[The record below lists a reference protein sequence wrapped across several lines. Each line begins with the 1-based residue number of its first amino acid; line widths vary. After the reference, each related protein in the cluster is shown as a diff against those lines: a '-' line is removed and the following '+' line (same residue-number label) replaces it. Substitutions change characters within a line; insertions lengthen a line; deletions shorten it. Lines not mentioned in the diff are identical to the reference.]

1 MEDLIK
7 LLIFACLL
15 FWPLTLAAPVEPH
28 ESGGSEHVVIIDK
41 SNPTPPRVADVLERL
56 ALHEGHADVHHIF
69 NNSAFVGFAASMK
82 AHCLDLLANMTD
94 VRRVEASVNVQ
105 HAGFVPSSSSSSS
118 SSNPL
123 ARRQT
128 SSSAYATRPDAPWG
142 LQRIST
148 TTNVHGNAKAMDYT
162 YAYPSSAA
170 DTLGQGADIYI
181 LDTGLYTSHNI
192 FSNNNNNNNNN
203 HRAKM
208 LWSYDNSLADVDG
221 HGTHVAGTAGGSI
234 LGVASNA
241 NLFGVKALD
250 ADGGGYSSNVVAGID
265 YIVNAHDRRKRE
277 QGEGFVGS
285 VISVSLAASGTVA
298 AISDAVEA
306 AVEAGVHVVVAA
318 GNAGEDAC
326 GTSPS
331 DSGGRGGPAITVGS
345 VGMEGRQSSFSNW
358 GDCVD
363 VYAPGEEII
372 SSWIG
377 GGNMIES
384 LSGTSM
390 ATPHVTGIV
399 ACAMAGNQ
407 TLAADPGLMKEWVR
421 MQAVVSPNQDI
432 LVANNGVK
440 YLQDGG
446 EGVLGFEKVARR
458 DDEEG
463 QVSSEKRD
471 GSDEDQWTWA
481 NSQRGVMRCRRMAQA
496 SEDLS
501 YLRSIA
507 VCSAR
512 HGLVRRGLDF
522 MDALTPWI
530 R

>member
-15 FWPLTLAAPVEPH
+15 FWPLALAAPVEPH

-56 ALHEGHADVHHIF
+56 ALHEGHADVHRIF

-105 HAGFVPSSSSSSS
+105 HAGFFPPSSSS

-123 ARRQT
+123 LDRRQT
-128 SSSAYATRPDAPWG
+128 SSSAYTTRPDAPWG

-148 TTNVHGNAKAMDYT
+148 AANVHGNAKAMDYT
-162 YAYPSSAA
+162 YSYPSTAA
-170 DTLGQGADIYI
+170 DDDSLGQGADIYI
-181 LDTGLYTSHNI
+181 LDTGVYTAHNI
-192 FSNNNNNNNNN
+192 FGG
-203 HRAKM
+203 RAEM
-208 LWSYDNSLADVDG
+208 LWSYDDSLADVDG
-221 HGTHVAGTAGGSI
+221 HGTHVAGTAGGAI

-277 QGEGFVGS
+277 QGEKFVGS

-318 GNAGEDAC
+318 GNNAADAC

-331 DSGGRGGPAITVGS
+331 DSGGQGGPAITVGS
-345 VGMEGRQSSFSNW
+345 VGMEGWSSSFSNY
-358 GDCVD
+358 GGCVD

-377 GGNMIES
+377 GRNMIES

-399 ACAMAGNQ
+399 AGAMGNA

-421 MQAVVSPNQDI
+421 MQAVASPNRDI

-440 YLQDGG
+440 SLGDGG
-446 EGVLGFEKVARR
+446 DGVLGFEKVAR
-458 DDEEG
+458 DET
-463 QVSSEKRD
+463 QVSTKKRG
-471 GSDEDQWTWA
+471 GSDGDDHEWTWA

-496 SEDLS
+496 GEDLS

-512 HGLVRRGLDF
+512 HGLVRRGLDLL
-522 MDALTPWI
+522 DALTPWI

>member
-15 FWPLTLAAPVEPH
+15 FWPLAFAAPVEPH

-105 HAGFVPSSSSSSS
+105 HAGFVPPSSSSHS
-118 SSNPL
+118 L
-123 ARRQT
+123 HQRQT
-128 SSSAYATRPDAPWG
+128 SSSAYTTRPDAPWG

-170 DTLGQGADIYI
+170 DDTLGQGADIYI

-192 FSNNNNNNNNN
+192 FSNNNN

-208 LWSYDNSLADVDG
+208 LWSYDNTLADVDG

-241 NLFGVKALD
+241 NLFGIKALD

-265 YIVNAHDRRKRE
+265 YIVNSHDRRKRE
-277 QGEGFVGS
+277 QGDQFVGS

-345 VGMEGRQSSFSNW
+345 VGMEGRQSTFSNW
-358 GDCVD
+358 GGCVD

-377 GGNMIES
+377 GENMIES

-421 MQAVVSPNQDI
+421 MQAVVSPTNQDL

-440 YLQDGG
+440 YFEDGG
-446 EGVLGFEKVARR
+446 DGVLGFEKVAR
-458 DDEEG
+458 DEV
-463 QVSSEKRD
+463 QVSSEKHG
-471 GSDEDQWTWA
+471 GSDGDDQWTWA

-512 HGLVRRGLDF
+512 HGLVRKSLDLLEG
-522 MDALTPWI
+522 LTPWI

>member
-15 FWPLTLAAPVEPH
+15 FWPLAFAAPVEPH

-56 ALHEGHADVHHIF
+56 ALHEDHADVHHLF

-105 HAGFVPSSSSSSS
+105 HAGFVPPPSP
-118 SSNPL
+118 SNPPL
-123 ARRQT
+123 DRRQT
-128 SSSAYATRPDAPWG
+128 SSSAYTTRPDAPWG

-148 TTNVHGNAKAMDYT
+148 TANVHGNAKAMDYT
-162 YAYPSSAA
+162 YAYPSSASSSA
-170 DTLGQGADIYI
+170 LGQGADIYI

-192 FSNNNNNNNNN
+192 FSN
-203 HRAKM
+203 RAEM

-221 HGTHVAGTAGGSI
+221 HGTHVAGTAGGYI

-277 QGEGFVGS
+277 QGENFVGS

-318 GNAGEDAC
+318 GNAHEDAC

-377 GGNMIES
+377 GRNMIES

-399 ACAMAGNQ
+399 ACAMANQ

-440 YLQDGG
+440 YLEDGG
-446 EGVLGFEKVARR
+446 DGVLGFEKVAR
-458 DDEEG
+458 DEV
-463 QVSSEKRD
+463 QVSSKKHG
-471 GSDEDQWTWA
+471 GSDGDDQWTWA

-512 HGLVRRGLDF
+512 HGLVRRGLDLL
-522 MDALTPWI
+522 DALTPWI

>member
-15 FWPLTLAAPVEPH
+15 FWPLTFAAPVEPH
-28 ESGGSEHVVIIDK
+28 ESGGAEHVVIIDK

-82 AHCLDLLANMTD
+82 SHCLDLLANMTD

-105 HAGFVPSSSSSSS
+105 HALVSSSSSSFH
-118 SSNPL
+118 PL
-123 ARRQT
+123 QQRQT
-128 SSSAYATRPDAPWG
+128 SSVYATRPDAPWG

-148 TTNVHGNAKAMDYT
+148 STNVHGNAKAMDYT
-162 YAYPSSAA
+162 YSYPVTSGTTTASDNSA
-170 DTLGQGADIYI
+170 TLGQGADIYI
-181 LDTGLYTSHNI
+181 LDTGVYTAHNI
-192 FSNNNNNNNNN
+192 FSD
-203 HRAKM
+203 RAEM
-208 LWSYDNSLADVDG
+208 VWSYDNSLQDVDG
-221 HGTHVAGTAGGSI
+221 HGTHVAGTAAGSI

-265 YIVNAHDRRKRE
+265 YIVNSHERRKRE
-277 QGEGFVGS
+277 QGDQFVGS

-318 GNAGEDAC
+318 GNQHVDAC

-345 VGMEGRQSSFSNW
+345 VGMQGRESSFSNF

-377 GGNMIES
+377 GRNMIES

-399 ACAMAGNQ
+399 ACAMAGNA
-407 TLAADPGLMKEWVR
+407 TLAGDPGLMKEWVR
-421 MQAVVSPNQDI
+421 MQAVASPATPGI
-432 LVANNGVK
+432 RVANNGIK
-440 YLQDGG
+440 DFGDFG
-446 EGVLGFEKVARR
+446 DGVLGFEKVAR
-458 DDEEG
+458 DEV
-463 QVSSEKRD
+463 QVSKR
-471 GSDEDQWTWA
+471 GSDESEWTWA

-507 VCSAR
+507 ICSAR
-512 HGLVRRGLDF
+512 HGLVRKGLDLL
-522 MDALTPWI
+522 DNLTAWI
-530 R
+530 S

>member
-15 FWPLTLAAPVEPH
+15 FWPLTFAAPVEPH

-105 HAGFVPSSSSSSS
+105 HARFVPPSSSS
-118 SSNPL
+118 NL
-123 ARRQT
+123 LHQRQT
-128 SSSAYATRPDAPWG
+128 SSSAYTTRPDAPWG

-162 YAYPSSAA
+162 YAYPSSVSSSS
-170 DTLGQGADIYI
+170 LGQGADIYI

-192 FSNNNNNNNNN
+192 FSN
-203 HRAKM
+203 RAEM

-277 QGEGFVGS
+277 QGDQFVGS

-318 GNAGEDAC
+318 GNAHEDAC

-345 VGMEGRQSSFSNW
+345 VGMGGMTSSFSNY

-377 GGNMIES
+377 GQNMIES

-399 ACAMAGNQ
+399 ACAMGNA

-421 MQAVVSPNQDI
+421 MQAVASPNQDI

-440 YLQDGG
+440 YFEDGG
-446 EGVLGFEKVARR
+446 DGVLGFEKVARR
-458 DDEEG
+458 NDEG
-463 QVSSEKRD
+463 QVSSKKLGDD
-471 GSDEDQWTWA
+471 GDDQWTWA

-522 MDALTPWI
+522 LDALTPWI

>member
-15 FWPLTLAAPVEPH
+15 FWPLTFAAPVEPH
-28 ESGGSEHVVIIDK
+28 ESGGAEHVVIIDK

-82 AHCLDLLANMTD
+82 SHCLDLLANMTD
-94 VRRVEASVNVQ
+94 VRRVEASINVQ
-105 HAGFVPSSSSSSS
+105 HASLPP

-123 ARRQT
+123 APRRQT
-128 SSSAYATRPDAPWG
+128 SSAYATRPDAPWG

-148 TTNVHGNAKAMDYT
+148 SANVHGNAKAMDYT
-162 YAYPSSAA
+162 YSYPA
-170 DTLGQGADIYI
+170 DTDADALGRGADIYI
-181 LDTGLYTSHNI
+181 LDTGVYTAHNI
-192 FSNNNNNNNNN
+192 FAD
-203 HRAKM
+203 RAEM
-208 LWSYDNSLADVDG
+208 VWSYDGNSMQDVDG
-221 HGTHVAGTAGGSI
+221 HGTHVAGTAAGSI

-265 YIVNAHDRRKRE
+265 YIVNSHERRKRE
-277 QGEGFVGS
+277 QGDQFVGS
-285 VISVSLAASGTVA
+285 VMSVSLAASGTVA

-318 GNAGEDAC
+318 GNTAADAC

-345 VGMEGRQSSFSNW
+345 VGMEGRQSSFSNY

-377 GGNMIES
+377 GRNMIES

-399 ACAMAGNQ
+399 ACAMGGNA
-407 TLAADPGLMKEWVR
+407 TLARDPGLMKEWVR
-421 MQAVVSPNQDI
+421 MQAVASPATQEI

-440 YLQDGG
+440 YFGDGG
-446 EGVLGFEKVARR
+446 DGVLGFEKVAR
-458 DDEEG
+458 DER
-463 QVSSEKRD
+463 QVSSRR
-471 GSDEDQWTWA
+471 GSGGDDDEWTWA

-512 HGLVRRGLDF
+512 HGLVRKGLDLL
-522 MDALTPWI
+522 DAVAPWI

>member
-56 ALHEGHADVHHIF
+56 ALHEDHADVHHIF

-105 HAGFVPSSSSSSS
+105 HAGFVLPSSSN
-118 SSNPL
+118 NPL

-128 SSSAYATRPDAPWG
+128 SSPSAYTTRPDAPWG

-162 YAYPSSAA
+162 YAYPSAD

-181 LDTGLYTSHNI
+181 LDTGLYTAHNI
-192 FSNNNNNNNNN
+192 FSNN

-241 NLFGVKALD
+241 NLFGIKALD

-265 YIVNAHDRRKRE
+265 YIVNSHDRRKRE
-277 QGEGFVGS
+277 QGEKFVGS

-331 DSGGRGGPAITVGS
+331 DSGGRGGPAITV
-345 VGMEGRQSSFSNW
+345 
-358 GDCVD
+358 
-363 VYAPGEEII
+363 
-372 SSWIG
+372 
-377 GGNMIES
+377 
-384 LSGTSM
+384 
-390 ATPHVTGIV
+390 
-399 ACAMAGNQ
+399 
-407 TLAADPGLMKEWVR
+407 
-421 MQAVVSPNQDI
+421 
-432 LVANNGVK
+432 
-440 YLQDGG
+440 
-446 EGVLGFEKVARR
+446 
-458 DDEEG
+458 
-463 QVSSEKRD
+463 
-471 GSDEDQWTWA
+471 
-481 NSQRGVMRCRRMAQA
+481 
-496 SEDLS
+496 
-501 YLRSIA
+501 
-507 VCSAR
+507 
-512 HGLVRRGLDF
+512 
-522 MDALTPWI
+522 
-530 R
+530 

>member
-15 FWPLTLAAPVEPH
+15 FWPLTFAAPVEPH
-28 ESGGSEHVVIIDK
+28 ESGGAEHVVIIDK

-82 AHCLDLLANMTD
+82 SHCLDLLANMTD

-105 HAGFVPSSSSSSS
+105 HALVHPSTSF
-118 SSNPL
+118 NRH
-123 ARRQT
+123 RRQT
-128 SSSAYATRPDAPWG
+128 PSSVYATRPDAPWG

-148 TTNVHGNAKAMDYT
+148 STNVHGNAKAMDYT
-162 YAYPSSAA
+162 YSYPASTAPDAA
-170 DTLGQGADIYI
+170 SDTLGRGADIYI
-181 LDTGLYTSHNI
+181 LDTGVYTSHNI
-192 FSNNNNNNNNN
+192 FND
-203 HRAKM
+203 RAEM
-208 LWSYDNSLADVDG
+208 VWSYDNHMADVDG
-221 HGTHVAGTAGGSI
+221 HGTHVAGTAAGSI

-265 YIVNAHDRRKRE
+265 YIVNSHERRKRE
-277 QGEGFVGS
+277 QGDRFVGS

-318 GNAGEDAC
+318 GNQHVDAC
-326 GTSPS
+326 GRSPS

-345 VGMEGRQSSFSNW
+345 VGMEGRESSFSNF

-377 GGNMIES
+377 GRNMIES

-399 ACAMAGNQ
+399 ACAMAGNA
-407 TLAADPGLMKEWVR
+407 TLAGDPGLMKEWVR
-421 MQAVVSPNQDI
+421 MQAVASPATPGI
-432 LVANNGVK
+432 RVANNGVK
-440 YLQDGG
+440 DFGNFG
-446 EGVLGFEKVARR
+446 DGVLGFEKVVR
-458 DDEEG
+458 DEV
-463 QVSSEKRD
+463 QVSKRA
-471 GSDEDQWTWA
+471 SDENEWTWA

-501 YLRSIA
+501 YLGSIA

-512 HGLVRRGLDF
+512 HGLVRKSLELL
-522 MDALTPWI
+522 DALTPWI

>member
-15 FWPLTLAAPVEPH
+15 FWPLALAAPVEPH

-105 HAGFVPSSSSSSS
+105 HAGFLPPSSSSNS
-118 SSNPL
+118 L
-123 ARRQT
+123 HQRQS
-128 SSSAYATRPDAPWG
+128 SSSAYTTRPDAPWG

-170 DTLGQGADIYI
+170 DDTLGQGADIYI

-192 FSNNNNNNNNN
+192 FSN
-203 HRAKM
+203 RAEM
-208 LWSYDNSLADVDG
+208 LWSCDNSLADVDG

-250 ADGGGYSSNVVAGID
+250 ADGGGHSSNVVAGID

-277 QGEGFVGS
+277 QGGQFVGS

-318 GNAGEDAC
+318 GNAHEDAC

-331 DSGGRGGPAITVGS
+331 DSGGSRGPAITVGS
-345 VGMEGRQSSFSNW
+345 VGMEGRQSTFSNW

-377 GGNMIES
+377 GENMIES

-390 ATPHVTGIV
+390 ATPHVTRIV
-399 ACAMAGNQ
+399 ACAMGNK
-407 TLAADPGLMKEWVR
+407 TLASDPGLMKEWVR

-440 YLQDGG
+440 YFEDGG
-446 EGVLGFEKVARR
+446 DGVLGFEKVAR
-458 DDEEG
+458 DDEG
-463 QVSSEKRD
+463 QVSSKKHS
-471 GSDEDQWTWA
+471 GSDGDDQWTWA

-512 HGLVRRGLDF
+512 HGLVRKSLDLLEG
-522 MDALTPWI
+522 LTPWI

>member
-1 MEDLIK
+1 MEDLVK

-15 FWPLTLAAPVEPH
+15 FWPLTFAAPVEPH
-28 ESGGSEHVVIIDK
+28 ESGGTEHVVIIDK

-82 AHCLDLLANMTD
+82 SHCLDLLANMTD

-105 HAGFVPSSSSSSS
+105 HALVHPSTSR
-118 SSNPL
+118 NRH
-123 ARRQT
+123 RRQT
-128 SSSAYATRPDAPWG
+128 SSSVYATRPDAPWG

-148 TTNVHGNAKAMDYT
+148 STNVHGNAKAMDYT
-162 YAYPSSAA
+162 YSYPASTASDSSSSA
-170 DTLGQGADIYI
+170 TLGQGADIYI
-181 LDTGLYTSHNI
+181 LDTGVYTAHNI
-192 FSNNNNNNNNN
+192 FSD
-203 HRAKM
+203 RASM
-208 LWSYDNSLADVDG
+208 VWSYDNHMADVDG
-221 HGTHVAGTAGGSI
+221 HGTHVAGTAAGSI

-265 YIVNAHDRRKRE
+265 YIVNSHERRKRE
-277 QGEGFVGS
+277 QGDKFVGS

-318 GNAGEDAC
+318 GNQHVDAC

-345 VGMEGRQSSFSNW
+345 VGMEGRESSFSNY

-377 GGNMIES
+377 GRNMIES

-399 ACAMAGNQ
+399 ACAMAGNA
-407 TLAADPGLMKEWVR
+407 TLAGDPGLMKEWVR
-421 MQAVVSPNQDI
+421 MQAVASPATPGI
-432 LVANNGVK
+432 RVANNGVK
-440 YLQDGG
+440 DFGDGG
-446 EGVLGFEKVARR
+446 DGVLGFEKVAR
-458 DDEEG
+458 DEVE
-463 QVSSEKRD
+463 VSKR
-471 GSDEDQWTWA
+471 GSDENDEWTWA
-481 NSQRGVMRCRRMAQA
+481 NSHRGVMRCRRMAQA

-512 HGLVRRGLDF
+512 HSLVRKSLDLL
-522 MDALTPWI
+522 DALTPWI